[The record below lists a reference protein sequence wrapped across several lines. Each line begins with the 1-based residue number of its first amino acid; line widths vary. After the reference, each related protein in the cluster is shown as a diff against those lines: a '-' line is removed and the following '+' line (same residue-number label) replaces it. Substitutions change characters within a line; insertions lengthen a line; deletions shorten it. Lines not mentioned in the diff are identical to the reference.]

1 MEEKFVNIDGNKIRY
16 LVEGNSQETLILI
29 HGIGASAERWEYV
42 IPLFQEHF
50 RIIVPDLIG
59 FGYSDKPLVDYTI
72 DFFSKFLKK
81 FFEKLEIRNPI
92 IIGSSLGGQ
101 ITVEFTANNND
112 FVQKLILVSPS
123 GIMKQSTPALDAYI
137 MAALYPDK
145 ERAKNAFE
153 MMTVSS
159 KQVDPKIIERFV
171 ERMQLPNAKMAFM
184 STLLGIKNA
193 EKISNKLSSITV
205 PTLIIW
211 GALDPIIPIKFA
223 DSLVSSMKDCRF
235 FRMDGCGHTPYVDD
249 PNAFVRIV
257 MEFLDKKKDQ

>member
-29 HGIGASAERWEYV
+29 HGVGASAERWEYV

-184 STLLGIKNA
+184 STLLGLKNA
-193 EKISNKLSSITV
+193 EVITKTLTKITSPS
-205 PTLIIW
+205 LIIW
-211 GALDPIIPIKFA
+211 GENDPVIPIKYAEDF
-223 DSLVSSMKDCRF
+223 VSTIQDCRF
-235 FRMDGCGHTPYVDD
+235 FKMSGCGHTPYVDD
-249 PNAFVRIV
+249 PEKFANTVIS
-257 MEFLDKKKDQ
+257 FLD

>member
-1 MEEKFVNIDGNKIRY
+1 M
-16 LVEGNSQETLILI
+16 
-29 HGIGASAERWEYV
+29 
-42 IPLFQEHF
+42 
-50 RIIVPDLIG
+50 
-59 FGYSDKPLVDYTI
+59 
-72 DFFSKFLKK
+72 
-81 FFEKLEIRNPI
+81 
-92 IIGSSLGGQ
+92 GGQ

-137 MAALYPDK
+137 MAALYPDE

-193 EKISNKLSSITV
+193 GKISNQLSSITV

-211 GALDPIIPIKFA
+211 GTLDPIIPIKFA
-223 DSLVSSMKDCRF
+223 DSFVSPMKDCMF

-249 PNAFVRIV
+249 PNGFVRII